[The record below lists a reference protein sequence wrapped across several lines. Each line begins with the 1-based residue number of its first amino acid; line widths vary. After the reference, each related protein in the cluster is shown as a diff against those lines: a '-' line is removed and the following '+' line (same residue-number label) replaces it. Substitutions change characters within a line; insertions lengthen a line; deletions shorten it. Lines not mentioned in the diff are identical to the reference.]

1 MQKPVY
7 SKICKSRHH
16 FDRMDIE
23 DYINSKSNNRC
34 PICNKPLSVSDLLPD
49 KILETSIQEWQQNQ
63 IGQQIDCSNFDLS
76 DPNGNL
82 SALFGKK
89 IELEMKRDDLNN
101 ELKTVNAT
109 IEVIETNIERL
120 ITPLLVHS
128 KFERTVQEKPVTF
141 TVTFKKDTKQDTINE
156 VLSKIGSD
164 STLNNATTTNEQ
176 QYIISMEE
184 NKVDLFFKRL
194 SQYQRSSD

>member
-1 MQKPVY
+1 
-7 SKICKSRHH
+7 
-16 FDRMDIE
+16 MDIE

-109 IEVIETNIERL
+109 IEVVETNIERL